1 MAENELAEVVG
12 DVPAI
17 PVDEPAATEQPAD
30 GAPAVETDVTPDP
43 TALEADIAALKARR
57 DKAQKEAGY
66 WQRKELESRRAA
78 MEPATPAT
86 PETPAPATVAEPNQ
100 NDFDDYNDY
109 VAAVADHKVKVARAE
124 WEREAA
130 DKTTNENNAKRQ
142 ADLQTKLELGYAKYD
157 DFAEVAFDHTA
168 IHITPMVVD
177 ILADCDNP
185 ADVAYHLAKNRVE
198 GVSISRM
205 TPTRAARAIAKI
217 DQSYAD
223 DRPPPSKKTTNAPPP
238 IKPVGASNT
247 VDGKDPEKMTQAEFN
262 AHRVKQGA
270 KPF

>member
-1 MAENELAEVVG
+1 MAENELNEVIG

-17 PVDEPAATEQPAD
+17 PADEPTVDEPAD

-43 TALEADIAALKARR
+43 TSLEADITALQARR

-78 MEPATPAT
+78 MQPAPAMA
-86 PETPAPATVAEPNQ
+86 ETPAPATAAEPNQ
-100 NDFDDYNDY
+100 DDFDDYNDY
-109 VAAVADHKVKVARAE
+109 VGAVADHRVKVARQE
-124 WEREAA
+124 WERESA
-130 DKTTNENNAKRQ
+130 DKTTQENNNKRQ
-142 ADLQTKLELGYAKYD
+142 ADLQTKLESGYAKYD

-168 IHITPMVVD
+168 IHITPMIVD

-205 TPTRAARAIAKI
+205 TPTQAARAVAKI
-217 DQSYAD
+217 DLSYAD
-223 DRPPPSKKTTNAPPP
+223 GRPPPPKKTTNAPPP
-238 IKPVGASNT
+238 INPVGASNT
-247 VDGKDPEKMTQAEFN
+247 VDGKDPDKMTQAEFN